1 MSMKSLSAVLDAA
14 TAEGAVKVLTGNP
27 GSLVT
32 STGPQWIA
40 ETEARAVI
48 AGCAV
53 SFLIAG
59 DGEDPVGVVLV
70 RRMQTPGHLRL
81 DIVSGD
87 DSRMTAEKIGDSLR
101 EAVDFLTAAS
111 EVARIDMCFGV
122 YNEPLLQYAVD
133 APGFRFE
140 GVLRDAFFAA
150 GQYWEGV
157 IVSITGADIA
167 AVRSADGAEPA
178 ARYRA
183 IASRVAERIT
193 VDLATHC
200 ASGAR

>member
-1 MSMKSLSAVLDAA
+1 MKSLTAVLDAA
-14 TAEGAVKVLTGNP
+14 SAEDAVMVLTRNP

-32 STGPQWIA
+32 SSGPQWI
-40 ETEARAVI
+40 TDNEARAIV

-59 DGEDPVGVVLV
+59 DTDNPVGLVLV

-87 DSRMTAEKIGDSLR
+87 DSRMTPETIADSLR
-101 EAVDFLTAAS
+101 EAVDFLTAS
-111 EVARIDMCFGV
+111 VEVARLDMCFGV
-122 YNEPLLQYAVD
+122 YNDPLLRYALD

-150 GQYWEGV
+150 GRYWDGT
-157 IVSITGADIA
+157 IVAITGADIT
-167 AVRSADGAEPA
+167 AVRSADAAEPT
-178 ARYRA
+178 ARYRS
-183 IASRVAERIT
+183 IASRVAKRIT
-193 VDLATHC
+193 ADLAAYRTT
-200 ASGAR
+200 GER